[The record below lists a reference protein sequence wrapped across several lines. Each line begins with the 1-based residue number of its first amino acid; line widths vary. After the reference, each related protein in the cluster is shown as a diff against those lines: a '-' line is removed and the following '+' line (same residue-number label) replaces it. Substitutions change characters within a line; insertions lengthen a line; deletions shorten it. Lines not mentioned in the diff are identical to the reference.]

1 MSVILNILS
10 YSQAHIEEA
19 RPQLQKQLV
28 VGQWKPLATTN
39 RGQELQPPEP
49 SVKSLAGGDE
59 NQSVA
64 QLNVSRLRS
73 SSVEI
78 REKGSEF
85 LKEELHRAQKVSM
98 RLRRD
103 GEFDY

>member
-1 MSVILNILS
+1 M
-10 YSQAHIEEA
+10 
-19 RPQLQKQLV
+19 
-28 VGQWKPLATTN
+28 GQWKPLSSTN
-39 RGQELQPPEP
+39 RGQELQLPAP

-59 NQSVA
+59 TQSVA

-98 RLRRD
+98 RLRRG
-103 GEFDY
+103 GEFGH